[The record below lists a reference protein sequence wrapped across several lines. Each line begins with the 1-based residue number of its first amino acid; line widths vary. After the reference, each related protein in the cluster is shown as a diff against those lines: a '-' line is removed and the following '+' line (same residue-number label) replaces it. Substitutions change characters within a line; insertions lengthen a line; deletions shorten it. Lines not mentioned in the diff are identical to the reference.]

1 MRFTR
6 LAGLLLVGCGGIARI
21 DGSDPMSPKELVD
34 PLFEAFAEDPAE
46 YLPITGAV
54 NLDVDIFRGDIL
66 VRQTEGLASP
76 RLITTR
82 RADFG
87 AGRSEDGFLALDDV
101 QIKARVESGP
111 EGPIL
116 VIKAN
121 SGHPDAAQMRTD
133 LIIEL
138 PEPSGVRVRSG
149 SGHIEVRGCVGPIDA
164 QTNEGNVLVR
174 SHRPLQGDVTAIT
187 NRGSALVAVRG
198 ETDAMVDLEAM
209 GGEARSR
216 VLGASLKIL
225 PGTTASRFKGVMN
238 EGTWMITVRA
248 TEANASFHA
257 IPNPEFT
264 AFHFDTP

>member
-1 MRFTR
+1 MFCA
-6 LAGLLLVGCGGIARI
+6 AGGR
-21 DGSDPMSPKELVD
+21 
-34 PLFEAFAEDPAE
+34 
-46 YLPITGAV
+46 T
-54 NLDVDIFRGDIL
+54 
-66 VRQTEGLASP
+66 GLAKTDHNPSSRFP
-76 RLITTR
+76 R
-82 RADFG
+82 
-87 AGRSEDGFLALDDV
+87 GRSEDGYVALDDV
-101 QIKARVESGP
+101 QIKARLESGP
-111 EGPIL
+111 EGPVL
-116 VIKAN
+116 VIKAS

-149 SGHIEVRGCVGPIDA
+149 FGHIEVRGCVGPIDA

-174 SHRPLQGDVTAIT
+174 SHRPLQGDLTAIS
-187 NRGSALVAVRG
+187 NRGAALVAVRG
-198 ETDAMVDLEAM
+198 ETEAMVDLEAWEVKP
-209 GGEARSR
+209 EA
-216 VLGASLKIL
+216 ASWAGLKIL